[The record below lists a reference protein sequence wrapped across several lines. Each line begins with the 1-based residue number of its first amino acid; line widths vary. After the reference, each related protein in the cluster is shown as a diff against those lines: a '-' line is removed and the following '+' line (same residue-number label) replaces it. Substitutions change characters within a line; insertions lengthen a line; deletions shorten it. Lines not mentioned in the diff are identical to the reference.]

1 MQDAAPYVFAMLMA
15 FPTYNLH
22 DGAQYKISIH
32 MREAS
37 SLLRVA
43 DKQIILVIKTQRC
56 ILSVYE
62 Y

>member
-22 DGAQYKISIH
+22 DGAQYKIWISIH

-56 ILSVYE
+56 ILSV
-62 Y
+62 